1 MFSIWILNIETK
13 TYSDSSKYLELDSI
27 HIEISMWIVCSAIDY
42 PPELLH
48 LNLIVSKIILEKV
61 VSKILSAR

>member
-1 MFSIWILNIETK
+1 ML
-13 TYSDSSKYLELDSI
+13 
-27 HIEISMWIVCSAIDY
+27 SMWIVGSAIDY

-61 VSKILSAR
+61 VSKILSARAKLGLNRKRIESTLLAKS